1 MNGIVFP
8 YYYGI
13 DKLTGINKEGFG
25 ERLLDLQGF
34 VCVSSRCAVGQSLV
48 VGVIIARF
56 LVSEMTKGM
65 MRFLVILRL
74 VGISVTLGLKGKF
87 MISGGMLVSG
97 GTVGVE
103 RRGVQG
109 ATSREVCVGM

>member
-1 MNGIVFP
+1 
-8 YYYGI
+8 
-13 DKLTGINKEGFG
+13 LTGIDKEGFG

-34 VCVSSRCAVGQSLV
+34 VCVRSRCTVGQSLT

-56 LVSEMTKGM
+56 LVSEMTEGM
-65 MRFLVILRL
+65 MRFLVISRL

-87 MISGGMLVSG
+87 VIPGGVPVSG

-103 RRGVQG
+103 RKGVSG
-109 ATSREVCVGM
+109 ATSREVRVGT